1 MRSPLRWLV
10 GFAALAGAAPPG
22 VVLYHLE
29 KAGGTA
35 VHAEL
40 AMRMGGADISIVR
53 ESNSF
58 TPQQLSPQNFR
69 IGLMREPCAYCA
81 SVYFWGGTHREG
93 YLRRTLRATAGRK
106 AFAHLYPA
114 EPSAA
119 SFRRWLEYVNAPP
132 QRGGDAL
139 GASPRCG
146 LASMRL
152 WTQVVRPEKLWPLN
166 EDLLAKHPRRKCNQ
180 TTGFLA
186 THLQC
191 VEDMQHF
198 KFRHPFDCWLRTDNL
213 KPDFE
218 QCAQRFLKR
227 GGKWSEADTNR
238 RPPVMPWEAR
248 GAANSSTV
256 FGASAAADETF
267 ADRRNTQSYLTC
279 AELFV
284 DANRPIGFLI

>member
-10 GFAALAGAAPPG
+10 GFAALAGAASPG

-29 KAGGTA
+29 KVGGTA

-69 IGLMREPCAYCA
+69 IGLMREPCAYYA
-81 SVYFWGGTHREG
+81 SVYFWGATHREG
-93 YLRRTLRATAGRK
+93 
-106 AFAHLYPA
+106 
-114 EPSAA
+114 
-119 SFRRWLEYVNAPP
+119 WLEYVNAPP
-132 QRGGDAL
+132 QRGGDAP

-152 WTQVVRPEKLWPLN
+152 WTQV
-166 EDLLAKHPRRKCNQ
+166 
-180 TTGFLA
+180 A

-213 KPDFE
+213 KPDLE

-227 GGKWSEADTNR
+227 GGKWGEADTNR

-256 FGASAAADETF
+256 FGASAAADEPF
-267 ADRRNTQSYLTC
+267 ADRRNTQSYLTY

-284 DANRPIGFLI
+284 DADLRDLVYKLDGGLAKQFGFDTCCGASRRGSPMPSPWQ